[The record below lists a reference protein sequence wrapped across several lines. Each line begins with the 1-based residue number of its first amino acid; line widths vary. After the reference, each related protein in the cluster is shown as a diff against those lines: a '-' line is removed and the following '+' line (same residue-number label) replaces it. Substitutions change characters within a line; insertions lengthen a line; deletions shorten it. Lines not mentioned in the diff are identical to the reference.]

1 MTRWLRPCTEATHPA
16 PTSSELTKWKNSLQ
30 SGAVGCSTRGL
41 PMRTDGGR
49 TSRILGEKT
58 VHPRSRGRD
67 SVYSPQCPHLGP
79 CAEHLGPTVHTLN
92 VLPNT

>member
-16 PTSSELTKWKNSLQ
+16 PTSSELTKRKNSLQ

-49 TSRILGEKT
+49 TSRILGEKA

-67 SVYSPQCPHLGP
+67 SVCSPQCPHLGL
-79 CAEHLGPTVHTLN
+79 CAEHLGPTAHTLN
-92 VLPNT
+92 VLPKT